1 MTSPSQR
8 IEEEL
13 KQLEEAIA
21 QVVTELE
28 NTYVNYLNGLGQA
41 LRQQLIHAAYHLC
54 TQVYP
59 AEFLKLSFSQR
70 EKLQQ
75 ALIKM
80 AIATQQEFL
89 GLLSVDL
96 SKEKENLDDLF
107 DEDEDDDDE
116 DQDND
121 HENND
126 LAEEFLSVTE
136 ETINHSEH
144 NDPADFCKEEAPT
157 EKPKFGKFNN
167 LGQLIKWQK
176 QTEKAIAKILTNL
189 SIQANHLL
197 YKNRVLPNHLP
208 ERLVERAVRMEPNE
222 SAIAGIPHLLNIV
235 VEMERDEDDEDKQV
249 TRLVAI
255 YLRLSEI
262 EFNDKTMNA
271 SRLCQQIKN
280 ISGKL
285 QTMAQDQEKKQ
296 RKLSTIQAEDA
307 WRASWYDG

>member
-75 ALIKM
+75 ALIQM

-107 DEDEDDDDE
+107 DEDEDDDDDDE

-136 ETINHSEH
+136 ETINHSE
-144 NDPADFCKEEAPT
+144 
-157 EKPKFGKFNN
+157 
-167 LGQLIKWQK
+167 
-176 QTEKAIAKILTNL
+176 
-189 SIQANHLL
+189 
-197 YKNRVLPNHLP
+197 
-208 ERLVERAVRMEPNE
+208 
-222 SAIAGIPHLLNIV
+222 
-235 VEMERDEDDEDKQV
+235 
-249 TRLVAI
+249 
-255 YLRLSEI
+255 
-262 EFNDKTMNA
+262 
-271 SRLCQQIKN
+271 
-280 ISGKL
+280 
-285 QTMAQDQEKKQ
+285 
-296 RKLSTIQAEDA
+296 
-307 WRASWYDG
+307 